1 MVKGQIGSGNFGS
14 VYLVVLKSEETNGNP
29 TRYALKKISKEG
41 FINKKVEESTKLE
54 KMLMISLHHP
64 FLTDLK
70 FAFSD
75 EKSVYLVMGYA
86 SGGSI

>member
-41 FINKKVEESTKLE
+41 FINKKVEESTKL
-54 KMLMISLHHP
+54 
-64 FLTDLK
+64 
-70 FAFSD
+70 
-75 EKSVYLVMGYA
+75 
-86 SGGSI
+86 